1 MNYKIYRKDNYIF
14 VEDERGIL
22 WEEHYSLVKIS
33 KKTFSDTTYTIE
45 FLRPEPTREAF
56 LFINFLDI
64 LTETG
69 VNYPSVA
76 AWETWVVQNTGPVF
90 NSTSGLATEATLQNV
105 DSNVADILANTD
117 AALRTPNMFRTT
129 TYGNLSSVA
138 TKIYSV
144 SVANVGTADGI
155 ILGSTLKPGEILNFD
170 ASSLNH
176 YFNSF
181 AYDATNTEFILI
193 YIS

>member
-1 MNYKIYRKDNYIF
+1 MKYKIYRKDNYIF
-14 VEDERGIL
+14 VQDERGVV

-76 AWETWVVQNTGPVF
+76 AWETWVVQNTGPAF
-90 NSTSGLATEATLQNV
+90 NSTAGLATESTLQNV

-117 AALRTPNMFRTT
+117 AALRNPNMLRTT
-129 TYGNLSSVA
+129 TSGNLSSVA

-144 SVANVGTADGI
+144 SVANVGTANGTV
-155 ILGSTLKPGEILNFD
+155 LGSTLKPGEVLNFD

-181 AYDATNTEFILI
+181 AYDATGTEFIII
-193 YIS
+193 YVG